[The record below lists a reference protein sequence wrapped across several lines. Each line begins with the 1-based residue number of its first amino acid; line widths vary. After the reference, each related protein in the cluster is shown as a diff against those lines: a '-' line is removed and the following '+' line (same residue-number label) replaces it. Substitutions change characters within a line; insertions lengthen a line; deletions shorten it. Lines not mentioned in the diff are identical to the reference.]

1 MLGIICAFKC
11 SPSELSPASDKD
23 SDLKKKVPFG
33 IDLNK
38 ILIVVRTK
46 AEERV
51 KEVNESEKNNNS
63 SADDA
68 FSQTSN

>member
-1 MLGIICAFKC
+1 M
-11 SPSELSPASDKD
+11 
-23 SDLKKKVPFG
+23 
-33 IDLNK
+33 
-38 ILIVVRTK
+38 LIVVRTK